1 MTAMSVV
8 RWSMTPPGG
17 DIVERRGPLG
27 NVAAATMIARMKKP
41 AKAAKLALPGS
52 LLLVGAGKMGQAML
66 DGWLARGLNP
76 RRLAVIEPQPEK
88 TIKAL
93 TKRGARIN
101 PKKSGEAAAIVIAV
115 KPQIAPDAVP
125 PLAQSVGGDTLLV

>member
-17 DIVERRGPLG
+17 DIVDRRGPLG
-27 NVAAATMIARMKKP
+27 NAAAATMIARMKKP
-41 AKAAKLALPGS
+41 AKAAKLVLPGP
-52 LLLVGAGKMGQAML
+52 LLRVGAGKMGQAML

-76 RRLAVIEPQPEK
+76 RKVVVVEPQPAK
-88 TIKAL
+88 PIKAL

-101 PKKSGEAAAIVIAV
+101 PKTPSEAA
-115 KPQIAPDAVP
+115 
-125 PLAQSVGGDTLLV
+125 